1 MTKKERYEA
10 IEKACDEFRRSR
22 MMIWRTSKKDDSGAV
37 ELMLPMTYVDGDGV
51 ALFITPYHDDSGYV
65 RVSDG
70 GGTSFHQMLTEME
83 VELLSNR
90 YHLSHGNLY
99 GDEPPFECELYDVV
113 KLDKI
118 DEAIMG
124 IIMAIQDSY
133 MYAAWHGSVG
143 EDIAMIDDDYK
154 DLRCL
159 CEVFRDTE
167 MQIWRNGN
175 HVIMNLPYTFSD
187 GRSASI
193 KTSKTPDGKI
203 RVSDGGLIAMHEPL
217 TPADVYEICDKNK
230 LEYDL
235 KDESDDLPLD
245 CEIYKIVDRLH
256 FCDAVLAIMKAS
268 MDARDI
274 WG

>member
-10 IEKACDEFRRSR
+10 VRKACDKFRHTRMAIFPNEETDGNMVEF
-22 MMIWRTSKKDDSGAV
+22 T
-37 ELMLPMTYVDGDGV
+37 LPMTYKDGDGV
-51 ALFITPYHDDSGYV
+51 AVFIRPYEDGSGYAY
-65 RVSDG
+65 VSDG
-70 GGTSFHQMLTEME
+70 GRTSFHQMLTQKE
-83 VELLSNR
+83 VEELSER
-90 YHLSHGNLY
+90 YHLSHGNFY
-99 GDEPPFECELYDVV
+99 DEEPPFECNLYDVV

-133 MYAAWHGSVG
+133 LYVARHSVG
-143 EDIAMIDDDYK
+143 EAKMNEDDQK
-154 DLRCL
+154 DLKGL
-159 CEVFRDTE
+159 CEVFRDAE
-167 MQIWRNGN
+167 MKIWRNGN
-175 HVIMNLPYTFSD
+175 CVIMNLPYTFSD

-217 TPADVYEICDKNK
+217 TPADVYEICDKHN

-245 CEIYKIVDRLH
+245 CEIYKVVDRLH
-256 FCDAVLAIMKAS
+256 FHDAVFAIIKAS
-268 MDARDI
+268 MDARDM